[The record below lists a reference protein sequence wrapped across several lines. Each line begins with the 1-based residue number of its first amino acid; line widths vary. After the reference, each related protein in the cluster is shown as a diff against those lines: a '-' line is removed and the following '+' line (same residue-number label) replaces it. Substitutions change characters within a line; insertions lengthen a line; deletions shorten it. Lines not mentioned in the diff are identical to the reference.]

1 MQVTS
6 RVPLHNK
13 NKKIN
18 QIISA
23 NMKKKKNIN
32 FPDNNNL
39 LKKDKKFIKIHKK
52 HSAIRIVLD

>member
-13 NKKIN
+13 NKRIN

-23 NMKKKKNIN
+23 NMKKKKKHKFSRQQQSI
-32 FPDNNNL
+32 
-39 LKKDKKFIKIHKK
+39 KKGQKIYQNP
-52 HSAIRIVLD
+52 